1 VNEFAEQ
8 SSSCEYSIVIPVR
21 DEQDCLPELYS
32 RLDAVLAG
40 LPGGAE
46 VVFVDDGSTDLSHD
60 LLTELVS
67 RDPRVRVIQLSRSFG
82 HQIAITAGLDAA
94 SGKAIVIMDA
104 DLQDPP
110 EVVPELVARWREGFD
125 IVSAVRE
132 ERRGETWFKRVTASV
147 FYRLFRRLA
156 DIEITPNA
164 GDFRLVDRKALDAF
178 KELREN
184 NRYVRGMF
192 GWIGFTQT
200 EVRYVR
206 SQRFAGRTK
215 YPLHKMLKFAID
227 AIVGFSNMPLRVA
240 LNLGFIVSLM
250 AFLLGIAA
258 VAAKAGGA
266 FVVPGWAS
274 LLVVT
279 SFLGGIQLMVIGVMG
294 EYIARIH
301 EEVKQR
307 PLYIVR
313 SKYGFP
319 ADLRE
324 PGRSAVPSRGLSD
337 PALSVRLSDED
348 AGSL

>member
-1 VNEFAEQ
+1 VNEFAEP
-8 SSSCEYSIVIPVR
+8 SPSCEYSIVIPVHN
-21 DEQDCLPELYS
+21 EQDCLRELYS
-32 RLDAVLAG
+32 RLDAILAE
-40 LPGGAE
+40 LPGEAE
-46 VVFVDDGSTDLSHD
+46 VVFVDDGSTDLSLD
-60 LLTELVS
+60 LLNELVA
-67 RDPRVRVIQLSRSFG
+67 RDPRVRVIQLSRNFG

-94 SGKAIVIMDA
+94 TGRGIVIMDA

-132 ERRGETWFKRVTASV
+132 ERQGETWFKRVTASL
-147 FYRLFRRLA
+147 FYRVFERLA
-156 DIEITPNA
+156 DVNIAPNA
-164 GDFRLVDRKALDAF
+164 GDFRLVDRKGLDAF

-192 GWIGFTQT
+192 GWIGFTHT

-206 SQRFAGRTK
+206 SERFAGKTK

-227 AIVGFSNMPLRVA
+227 AVVGFSNAPLRVA
-240 LNLGFIVSLM
+240 LNLGFVVSLM
-250 AFLLGIAA
+250 AFLLGVAA
-258 VAAKAGGA
+258 IAAKAAGA

-279 SFLGGIQLMVIGVMG
+279 SFLGGIQLIVLGVMG

-313 SKYGFP
+313 NRYGFP
-319 ADLRE
+319 ADF
-324 PGRSAVPSRGLSD
+324 GAARSSAPSRSVSD
-337 PALSVRLSDED
+337 PALSAPLADED
-348 AGSL
+348 ARSP